1 MTTTSGSVYYHHDG
15 LGNTIAITNGNADV
29 LERYSYDVFGLV
41 NVVDASTGNSIPQ
54 SGHGV
59 RHFYT
64 GHDFQAELGLYLTH
78 YRAYEPV
85 LGRWLSADPI
95 GEAGGI
101 NLYGYVANNP
111 VNMIDPD
118 GRNPIVRKIIQ
129 KILEKILKP
138 KPKPKPKDKDKNK
151 PPVPP
156 GTPDIPDYN
165 EDPTECPGEGYEWRE
180 KGEPGSD
187 KGSWY
192 NPETDTSVHP
202 NRNHP
207 EPIGPH
213 NDVHTPDGDY
223 RQYPDGRIEPK

>member
-1 MTTTSGSVYYHHDG
+1 MGFTLNPDIPAKNRVGDFFWKTYQYAPDNNCAALYVRRENTPTATKPASGRT
-15 LGNTIAITNGNADV
+15 L
-29 LERYSYDVFGLV
+29 
-41 NVVDASTGNSIPQ
+41 
-54 SGHGV
+54 
-59 RHFYT
+59 
-64 GHDFQAELGLYLTH
+64 
-78 YRAYEPV
+78 
-85 LGRWLSADPI
+85 WLSRDPI
-95 GEAGGI
+95 AENGGL
-101 NLYGYVANNP
+101 NLYGYVGNNP
-111 VNMIDPD
+111 INLIDPD

-138 KPKPKPKDKDKNK
+138 KPKPKPKPKDKDKDK

-156 GTPDIPDYN
+156 GAPDVPDYN
-165 EDPTECPGEGYEWRE
+165 EDPSECPGEGYEWRG

-187 KGSWY
+187 EGSWY

-202 NRNHP
+202 DRNHP